1 MSLPIQNY
9 RSSTPGL
16 QPPSLLPGQLFFN
29 VADRVLYTGDGSDNN
44 TAFDGTQ
51 TPGVPGQGWFATQLS
66 QTNFDKLYVPNPSRY
81 GDTPFDKQVLMWDGT
96 KDHPVWGSIEPGGHV
111 AAKDV
116 DYDPQT
122 SGLQAIDVQDAIDEV
137 VGRIKT
143 NSADIVKAGSEADR
157 AFTLAGEAQ
166 GSANLAKET
175 ADAAQTAA
183 DGAKADAAA
192 AQQAAEAAQTKA
204 DQASTEAGAAQA
216 TADQAKS
223 DATAANQT
231 AADAQTVAAKA
242 QQDATGAVEKA
253 DSALEDANQAQAAA
267 NEAVTMSND
276 AKTQAQ
282 AAQTAADAANTAA
295 VNAQKT
301 ADAAV
306 VAPQIAPQTGE
317 YLGFDG
323 NSNVW
328 KALSDATQLSNT
340 LYVNSDIKDLQAA
353 INAAGLYN
361 TIYVATG
368 AYGGEDLT
376 INGATGLNIVGPHC
390 PDGCGIAFIGNKT
403 NARKVLIGGTSTRVR
418 LTDMVVEGGMVID
431 GSQGRHSFDNVS
443 FNGPVILRGNV
454 ESFVEFENCTFG
466 GGLTIEESFK
476 GSAGF
481 LACDMGSNQIIS
493 VKTTDPSKI
502 LFGNCFRFLA
512 FPSNA
517 ILAGENQSATGFTQF
532 SASKITGDS
541 LITRKFTPLA
551 ATSPGEA
558 GRICWDDQYVYVCVA
573 SNTWKRAALTS
584 W

>member
-9 RSSTPGL
+9 RTLTPGL
-16 QPPSLLPGQLFFN
+16 QPPSLQPGQIFINLS
-29 VADRVLYTGDGSDNN
+29 DQILYTGDGSDTNKL
-44 TAFDGTQ
+44 FDGTS
-51 TPGVPGQGWFATQLS
+51 TPGVPGQGWFASPLS
-66 QTNFDKLYVPNPSRY
+66 QAGLDLYYLANPQRY
-81 GDTPFDKQVLMWDGT
+81 GDKPFDKQVLMWDGD
-96 KDHPVWGSIEPGGHV
+96 KDHPVWGSVEPGGHV

-116 DYDPQT
+116 DYDPET
-122 SGLQAIDVQDAIDEV
+122 SKLTAKDVQGAIDETV
-137 VGRIKT
+137 ALVKKT
-143 NSADIVKAGSEADR
+143 EENVVKAGEQADQ
-157 AFTLAGEAQ
+157 AFVLAGEAQ
-166 GSANLAKET
+166 SSANLANESAT
-175 ADAAQTAA
+175 AAQTAA
-183 DGAKADAAA
+183 DEAKA
-192 AQQAAEAAQTKA
+192 E
-204 DQASTEAGAAQA
+204 
-216 TADQAKS
+216 
-223 DATAANQT
+223 
-231 AADAQTVAAKA
+231 
-242 QQDATGAVEKA
+242 ATGAKSLA
-253 DSALEDANQAQAAA
+253 DTAINDANQAQSAASG
-267 NEAVTMSND
+267 AVTMANA

-282 AAQTAADAANTAA
+282 VAETAADAANTAA

-306 VAPQIAPQTGE
+306 IAPQIAPQTGE

-328 KALSDATQLSNT
+328 KALSDATQVSNT

-368 AYGGEDLT
+368 AYGGEDLV

-454 ESFVEFENCTFG
+454 ESFVEFEDCTFG

-481 LACDMGSNQIIS
+481 LACDMGSDQVTS
-493 VKTTDPSKI
+493 VNTTDPSKV

-517 ILAGENQSATGFTQF
+517 TLAGENQSATGFTQF
-532 SASKITGDS
+532 SASKVTGDS
-541 LITRKFTPLA
+541 LITKKSTPLA
-551 ATSPGEA
+551 ATSPGET

-573 SNTWKRAALTS
+573 SNTWKRAAIAS

>member
-9 RSSTPGL
+9 RTLTPGL
-16 QPPSLLPGQLFFN
+16 QPPSLQPGQIFINLS
-29 VADRVLYTGDGSDNN
+29 DQILYTGDGSDTNKL
-44 TAFDGTQ
+44 FDGTP
-51 TPGVPGQGWFATQLS
+51 TPGVPGQGWFASPLS
-66 QTNFDKLYVPNPSRY
+66 QAGLDLYYLANPQRY
-81 GDTPFDKQVLMWDGT
+81 GDKPFDKQVLMWNGD
-96 KDHPVWGSIEPGGHV
+96 KDHPIWGSVEPGGHV

-116 DYDPQT
+116 DYDPET
-122 SGLQAIDVQDAIDEV
+122 SKLTARDVQGAIDETV
-137 VGRIKT
+137 ALVKKT
-143 NSADIVKAGSEADR
+143 EENVVKAGEQADQ
-157 AFTLAGEAQ
+157 AFALAGEAQ
-166 GSANLAKET
+166 GSANLANENAT
-175 ADAAQTAA
+175 AAQTLAEQ
-183 DGAKADAAA
+183 AKA
-192 AQQAAEAAQTKA
+192 EANS
-204 DQASTEAGAAQA
+204 ASQ
-216 TADQAKS
+216 S
-223 DATAANQT
+223 
-231 AADAQTVAAKA
+231 AADAQTVADQAKA
-242 QQDATGAVEKA
+242 EATGAKSLA
-253 DSALEDANQAQAAA
+253 DTAINDANQAQSAA
-267 NEAVTMSND
+267 NSAVTMANA

-282 AAQTAADAANTAA
+282 IAETAADAANTAA

-481 LACDMGSNQIIS
+481 LACDMGSDQIIS
-493 VKTTDPSKI
+493 VKTIDPSKI

-541 LITRKFTPLA
+541 LITKKSTPLA
-551 ATSPGEA
+551 ATSPGET

-573 SNTWKRAALTS
+573 ANTWKRAALTS